1 MYFITKDNK
10 YLSYD
15 ELTATFEFNG
25 DIIINDDV
33 EITMG
38 LVIENPLP
46 EIGGIVVPKLRI
58 NGCII
63 AKSLSCDVDIE
74 VAGEVT
80 ITDGNISVRKGIS
93 VARSLTVS
101 YGNLIAGGKVNVIDA
116 IDIHGKLIVEPF
128 KTNTN
133 AVTILA
139 SKINVT
145 DGIRVC
151 ENLN

>member
-1 MYFITKDNK
+1 MYFITKENK

-15 ELTATFEFNG
+15 ELTSTFEFNG

-58 NGCII
+58 NGCVV
-63 AKSLSCDVDIE
+63 AKSLSCDVDVEI
-74 VAGEVT
+74 AGEVT
-80 ITDGNISVRKGIS
+80 ISDGNISVRKGIS
-93 VARSLTVS
+93 VARSLTINH
-101 YGNLIAGGKVNVIDA
+101 GNLIAGGKVSVIDA
-116 IDIHGKLIVEPF
+116 IDIQGKLIVEPF
-128 KTNTN
+128 KTTTN
-133 AVTILA
+133 AVTIIA

-145 DGIRVC
+145 EGIRVC
-151 ENLN
+151 ENFN